1 MNYNYVG
8 SHKCLSQDS
17 NVIEWPINDG
27 DVGKHSIDIGREILK
42 VTKNEI
48 ECLWKMKHGNIITM
62 LGIYYGDCSE
72 YMLPL
77 LVMESVQYSLCQY
90 IEKGNLCEW
99 NIVFGILEGVSSGLV
114 YLHEVNKI
122 AHNNISE
129 RTVLLTKHLVAKLSS
144 FEYAKSI
151 ASNCSREPNKSKF
164 SHFNCDTFADVHAF
178 SQVLYCT
185 ISCKHRG
192 VCSSEKIIEPLLSF
206 ANRCTN
212 KCTENHPSFPEIL
225 DAIKVYR

>member
-1 MNYNYVG
+1 MYVG
-8 SHKCLSQDS
+8 SQKYLSQDS
-17 NVIEWPINDG
+17 NVIESPINDG
-27 DVGKHSIDIGREILK
+27 DITKSSLDNGREILK

-62 LGIYYGDCSE
+62 LGIYYEDCSE

-77 LVMESVQYSLCQY
+77 LVMESVQYSLWQY
-90 IEKGNLCEW
+90 IEKGYLSGW
-99 NIVFGILEGVSSGLV
+99 NNVFGILEGVSSGLV

-129 RTVLLTKHLVAKLSS
+129 RTILLTKDLVAKLSS

-151 ASNCSREPNKSKF
+151 ASNCYRELSKSKF
-164 SHFNCDTFADVHAF
+164 SHSNCDTFADVCAF
-178 SQVLYCT
+178 SQVMYCT
-185 ISCKHRG
+185 VSCKHLD
-192 VCSSEKIIEPLLSF
+192 VCLSEKFIEPLLSF
-206 ANRCTN
+206 AEKCAN
-212 KCTENHPSFPEIL
+212 KCLDNHPSSPEIL